1 MNKMLNYTNNIS
13 TIQEQ
18 LNPELIQPFGPT
30 ILHAVCPKK
39 YIDSINKF
47 VEVVTLD
54 DKQIGNYSSRGGKI
68 PNLLFRDI
76 ENIYL
81 DKKYSQELEITSFL
95 ETIGNKYLELNQI
108 ENFSCFVP
116 DIDYDLDMSFKKF
129 KDSNSKVNHISAW
142 INRYFSGDFTPVHT
156 HESDLSGIII
166 LDISKELLDEQIKD
180 IDGDTLSTYTI
191 GNKRTNGSLQFLY
204 NSSHVFDCGS
214 FTPEQNVGDI
224 YVFPSWLSHVVYPQK
239 NNKERRTLSFNL
251 NIVSK

>member
-1 MNKMLNYTNNIS
+1 MLNYTNNIS
-13 TIQEQ
+13 TNQEKI
-18 LNPELIQPFGPT
+18 NEELIQPFGPT

-47 VEVVTLD
+47 VEVVISND
-54 DKQIGNYSSRGGKI
+54 DQIKNYSSRGGKI

-81 DKKYSQELEITSFL
+81 DKKYSQEFEITNFL
-95 ETIGNKYLELNQI
+95 EKLGSKYLELNQI
-108 ENFSCFVP
+108 LDFSCYLP
-116 DIDYDLDMSFKKF
+116 DINYELDMSFKKF
-129 KDSNSKVNHISAW
+129 NSVSSKVNHISAW
-142 INRYFSGDFTPVHT
+142 VNRYFSGDFTPVHS

-166 LDISKELLDEQIKD
+166 LDISKELFDEQIKD
-180 IDGDTLSTYTI
+180 IDEDIPSSYMV
-191 GNKRTNGSLQFLY
+191 GNKRTNGTLQFLY

-214 FTPEQNVGDI
+214 FVPEQNIGDI

-251 NIVSK
+251 NIVPK